1 MTGQKHAR
9 TCTHTCAARMLMY
22 AGANSHSHTKTP
34 GGDAVGGGDRKG
46 DVSQN
51 GGVGGVGESSPAEGG
66 GVGAK
71 MVGKKH
77 EVHVRATEYV
87 KDPDEVIDADLC

>member
-1 MTGQKHAR
+1 
-9 TCTHTCAARMLMY
+9 MLMY

-46 DVSQN
+46 DASQN
-51 GGVGGVGESSPAEGG
+51 GGGGEAAEGG

-77 EVHVRATEYV
+77 EAHVRATEYV
-87 KDPDEVIDADLC
+87 KDPDEVIDADVC